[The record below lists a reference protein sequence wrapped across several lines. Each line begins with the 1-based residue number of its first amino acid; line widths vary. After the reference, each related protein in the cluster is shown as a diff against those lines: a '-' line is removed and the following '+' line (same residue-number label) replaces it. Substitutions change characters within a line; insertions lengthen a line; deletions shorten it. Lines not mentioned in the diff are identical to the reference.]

1 MFGLKVLHSPLHNS
15 GDRKIKKGCIAATL
29 LYLTKYGSSGPQAQL
44 AVVRW
49 LAAVLLETPAH
60 PTGLFSPRK
69 ADSKKPDQWPG
80 FSLFGSACWARTS
93 DPMINSHLL
102 YQLS

>member
-1 MFGLKVLHSPLHNS
+1 LFRAGN
-15 GDRKIKKGCIAATL
+15 KKGCIAAPL
-29 LYLTKYGSSGPQAQL
+29 LYLTKYGSPGPQAQL

-69 ADSKKPDQWPG
+69 ADNKKPDQWPG
-80 FSLFGSACWARTS
+80 FLLYGSACWARTS
-93 DPMINSHLL
+93 DPMINSRAKSGFLPRQATEFKRHF
-102 YQLS
+102 